1 MIKFVSADSQVKNAS
16 KAQNPYNNFY
26 CNKHKCIGNI
36 AHYILNQNMKKINYF
51 VITLQKVKKSFNMLF
66 KNTAVSAF
74 FITKSN
80 IYCIN

>member
-1 MIKFVSADSQVKNAS
+1 MMKFVSADSQVKKAS

-51 VITLQKVKKSFNMLF
+51 FIMLF

-80 IYCIN
+80 IYCIT

>member
-1 MIKFVSADSQVKNAS
+1 MIKFVSADSQVKKAS

-51 VITLQKVKKSFNMLF
+51 VITLQKVI
-66 KNTAVSAF
+66 SALWGVPLCVLP
-74 FITKSN
+74 K
-80 IYCIN
+80 

>member
-1 MIKFVSADSQVKNAS
+1 MIKFVSADSQVKKAS

-36 AHYILNQNMKKINYF
+36 AHYILNQTMKKINYF
-51 VITLQKVKKSFNMLF
+51 VITLQKVKSMLF